1 MAKGLDDKRDLLIKV
16 AKLYY
21 NQGLSQEQIANEVH
35 VSRPTVS
42 RLLRASIDEGIV
54 QIRIDD
60 ISSFGME
67 LGKRIQDRFGIRKA
81 IITPSSHNLEES
93 KQNVGAAAAI
103 YLESFLRNGDLLGV
117 AWGTT
122 LSYVVK
128 NIRHNA
134 DKKVDVIQ
142 ILGGIGNKTRDTD
155 ANAMAL
161 ALASAFNGDSYLLQA
176 PFMVKSKILR
186 DLLMDE
192 PHVQEHFQKLKNTK
206 VALVGLGS
214 TRPELSAQF
223 RSGHISMEDAQTIR
237 NQGAVGDIC
246 GRYID
251 IDGNPCESPLMDRII
266 TLSLDDLKRIP
277 VVIGVA
283 CGEDKKDIITGAL
296 KGNHLDVL
304 ITDRSAALS
313 ILNEKKGHF
322 ED

>member
-1 MAKGLDDKRDLLIKV
+1 METDDRRDLLIKV

-21 NQGLSQEQIANEVH
+21 MQSMSQEQIAKEVH

-42 RLLRASIDEGIV
+42 RLLKASIAEGIV

-60 ISSFGME
+60 ISSFGVE
-67 LGKRIQDRFGIRKA
+67 LGKRIQERFGIRKA
-81 IITPSSHNLEES
+81 IIAPSSHNLEES

-103 YLESFLRNGDLLGV
+103 YLESFLRHGDLLGV

-128 NIRHNA
+128 NVRHNA
-134 DKKVDVIQ
+134 NKKVDVIQ
-142 ILGGIGNKTRDTD
+142 ILGGIGNKTKDTD

-161 ALASAFNGDSYLLQA
+161 VLASAFNGDSYLLQA

-192 PHVQEHFQKLKNTK
+192 PHVQEHFQRLGKTT

-223 RSGHISMEDAQTIR
+223 RSGHITMEDAQALR

-246 GRYID
+246 GWYID
-251 IDGNPCESPLMDRII
+251 IDGNLCDSPLMDRII
-266 TLSLDDLKRIP
+266 TLSLADFKKIP
-277 VVIGVA
+277 TVIGVA

-296 KGNHLDVL
+296 KGKHIDVL
-304 ITDRSAALS
+304 ITDRSAALA
-313 ILNEKKGHF
+313 ILNDKKEKAF
-322 ED
+322 DRE